1 MIELLVS
8 DNIEKTPDFLKPIN
22 DIVKNLG
29 LQYKKSITGLG
40 VTVEYNWRDDRVGR
54 VGLCG
59 SFEAGVK
66 KNYDDATLT
75 FIQFPIVFL
84 QKQDLGDNGIGVKT
98 DHFYAAEF
106 EVRYRRIHY
115 EPTNL
120 GDRSA
125 INATELIQK
134 LKDRIEA
141 YFAASSEYVC
151 LTDLADYPEIRGVF
165 RSWDY

>member
-1 MIELLVS
+1 MIELLTSANVA
-8 DNIEKTPDFLKPIN
+8 KTPDFLKPIN
-22 DIVKNLG
+22 DIVTNLG
-29 LQYKKSITGLG
+29 FQYKKSIADLG
-40 VTVEYNWRDDRVGR
+40 VTVEYNWRDDREER
-54 VGLCG
+54 IGLCG
-59 SFEAGVK
+59 SFESGVK

-120 GDRSA
+120 DDRSA

-134 LKDRIEA
+134 LKDRIEER
-141 YFAASSEYVC
+141 FAASSEYVC

-165 RSWDY
+165 RSWDC